1 MPLTRIRRRAVGV
14 LTLLSA
20 EVAHQRAFG
29 ADAAWGTEPCRCAIL
44 YSGHVRSFVQ
54 PRVHL
59 SHKKNLIEQ
68 LDIDCHVD
76 VFMHISVEDEVP
88 RRYRKGDFEDAL
100 AFTPH
105 TPQETEVEHAVGLL
119 NPISIEYHQE
129 QAGYIPNGCETRCEI
144 NAYWQL
150 YKMKAV
156 YRMMEEHEATTGL
169 SYTWV
174 IRSRLDI
181 AWMLPLPPLSRFP
194 PTRVYAGHNFFPLA
208 DQFLLAPRRFAQS
221 LFGAVSLCYD
231 CQALKAHR
239 ESKVPAQVEGLLR
252 AALRRGHGHGAVPFG
267 YYEFPVV
274 IVRSNEGGVCEVLH
288 PHKLACEMM
297 RASGLMGP
305 LTAAAA
311 GGGQPTSCLDMMN
324 RWHRQACVEMFPSRD
339 YRAEEGGSEATAE
352 GEEGKNAKL
361 VNGEPGGGRELR
373 DGGRGGGE
381 DEQRQPV
388 PVAHRSKAGG
398 EAAWAGAAVGAA
410 AKPLSFEEAT
420 RRVEGVNGN
429 LSDLLGAM
437 KIHVSPTQERLEYYV
452 AHHYPFHHVN
462 PLRRPDR
469 GPLDNIA
476 VIEGYRL
483 SQADF
488 NRLALSFS
496 CFLSDAAATAD
507 GKGDGWPR
515 GPGERRGRVFDNLV
529 DKEGERE
536 AASLSSQVYDDD
548 GTGGSGGGG
557 DGDDDVEDI
566 EEHVLVLKTTAAE
579 EEGLQAAVNCSLT
592 EPLHDVWVSLLDN
605 KFEPSEEICRGP
617 AGPCLDTATPKEEA
631 I

>member
-1 MPLTRIRRRAVGV
+1 MPLTWIRRAVGV
-14 LTLLSA
+14 VSLLSA
-20 EVAHQRAFG
+20 EVAHQQAFG
-29 ADAAWGTEPCRCAIL
+29 ADAAWGAESCRCAVL

-68 LDIDCHVD
+68 LETDCHVD

-105 TPQETEVEHAVGLL
+105 TPQETEVEHAVGIL
-119 NPISIEYHQE
+119 NPLSIEYHQE
-129 QAGYIPNGCETRCEI
+129 QAGYIPNGCETGCEI

-174 IRSRLDI
+174 VRSRLDI
-181 AWMLPLPPLSRFP
+181 AWMLPVPPLSRFP
-194 PTRVYAGHNFFPLA
+194 PTRVYAGHNFFPLS
-208 DQFLLAPRRFAQS
+208 DQFLLSPRRFAQS
-221 LFGAVSLCYD
+221 IFGAVSLCYD
-231 CQALKAHR
+231 CQALEAHR

-252 AALRRGHGHGAVPFG
+252 VALRRGHGHGAVPFG
-267 YYEFPVV
+267 YYEFPVA

-288 PHKLACEMM
+288 PHKLACEML

-305 LTAAAA
+305 LTAAT
-311 GGGQPTSCLDMMN
+311 GGGQPSSCLDMMN
-324 RWHRQACVEMFPSRD
+324 RWHRQACVEMFPPHG
-339 YRAEEGGSEATAE
+339 YRTKGGPEATAD
-352 GEEGKNAKL
+352 GGEGKEARL
-361 VNGEPGGGRELR
+361 VGGEPGGGRELR

-388 PVAHRSKAGG
+388 ATVHRSKDGG
-398 EAAWAGAAVGAA
+398 EAPWAGAAGGTAA
-410 AKPLSFEEAT
+410 AKTLSFEEAT

-437 KIHVSPTQERLEYYV
+437 RIHVSPTQERLEYYV
-452 AHHYPFHHVN
+452 AHHYPFHQVN

-469 GPLDNIA
+469 GPLDQIA

-507 GKGDGWPR
+507 GKENASPR
-515 GPGERRGRVFDNLV
+515 GPALDRFTDE
-529 DKEGERE
+529 EGKRE
-536 AASLSSQVYDDD
+536 AASPSSQPYDDGE
-548 GTGGSGGGG
+548 GTGGRGG
-557 DGDDDVEDI
+557 DVEDI
-566 EEHVLVLKTTAAE
+566 EEHVLVLNTTADE
-579 EEGLQAAVNCSLT
+579 KEGLQAAVNCSLI
-592 EPLHDVWVSLLDN
+592 ESLHDVWVSLLDN

-617 AGPCLDTATPKEEA
+617 AGPCLHTASPKEA
-631 I
+631 S

>member
-1 MPLTRIRRRAVGV
+1 MPLTRIRRAVGV
-14 LTLLSA
+14 ASLLSA
-20 EVAHQRAFG
+20 EVAHQPAFG
-29 ADAAWGTEPCRCAIL
+29 ADAASGTESCRCAVL

-68 LDIDCHVD
+68 LEIDCHVD

-119 NPISIEYHQE
+119 NPLSIEYHQE
-129 QAGYIPNGCETRCEI
+129 QAGYIPNGCETGCEI

-156 YRMMEEHEATTGL
+156 FRMMEEHEATTGL

-181 AWMLPLPPLSRFP
+181 AWMLPVPPLSRFP
-194 PTRVYAGHNFFPLA
+194 PTRVYAGHNFFPLS
-208 DQFLLAPRRFAQS
+208 DQFLLSPRRFAQS
-221 LFGAVSLCYD
+221 IFGAVSLCYD
-231 CQALKAHR
+231 CQALEAHR

-252 AALRRGHGHGAVPFG
+252 VALRRGHGHGTVPFG
-267 YYEFPVV
+267 YYEFPVA

-288 PHKLACEMM
+288 PHKLACEML
-297 RASGLMGP
+297 RASGLMDP
-305 LTAAAA
+305 LTAAI
-311 GGGQPTSCLDMMN
+311 GGGQPSSCLDMMN
-324 RWHRQACVEMFPSRD
+324 RWHRHACVEMFPPHD
-339 YRAEEGGSEATAE
+339 YRTEGGSEATADDS
-352 GEEGKNAKL
+352 GEGKNARL
-361 VNGEPGGGRELR
+361 VGGEPGGGMEFR
-373 DGGRGGGE
+373 DGGRGGRE
-381 DEQRQPV
+381 DEQRQPAPTV
-388 PVAHRSKAGG
+388 HRSRGGG
-398 EAAWAGAAVGAA
+398 EAAWAGAAGGTAA
-410 AKPLSFEEAT
+410 AKTLSFEEAT

-437 KIHVSPTQERLEYYV
+437 RIHVSPTQERLEYYV
-452 AHHYPFHHVN
+452 AHHYPFHQVN

-469 GPLDNIA
+469 GPLDQIA

-488 NRLALSFS
+488 NRLAVSFS

-507 GKGDGWPR
+507 GKEGGSPR
-515 GPGERRGRVFDNLV
+515 GPDERRGHTFDRFA
-529 DKEGERE
+529 DEEGQRE
-536 AASLSSQVYDDD
+536 AASSSSQGYDDSE
-548 GTGGSGGGG
+548 GTGGRGG
-557 DGDDDVEDI
+557 DVEDI
-566 EEHVLVLKTTAAE
+566 EENVLVLKTTADE
-579 EEGLQAAVNCSLT
+579 EEGLQAAVNCSLI
-592 EPLHDVWVSLLDN
+592 ESLHDVWVSLLDN

-617 AGPCLDTATPKEEA
+617 AGPCLHTATPKEA
-631 I
+631 S